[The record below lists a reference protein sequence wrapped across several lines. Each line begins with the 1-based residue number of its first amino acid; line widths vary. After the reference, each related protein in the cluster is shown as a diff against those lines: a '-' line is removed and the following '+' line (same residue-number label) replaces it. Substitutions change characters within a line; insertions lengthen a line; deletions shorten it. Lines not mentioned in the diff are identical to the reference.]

1 MKWPRA
7 HCQIAFD
14 SRLHVSPAVC
24 GGGHFV
30 VYASDFDGTN
40 YIWKLDLQSGA
51 STKLTNGP
59 GEEGPR
65 CAGAGDWVYYR
76 GQVSGGSAHIF
87 RVPVAGGE
95 PVRVSD
101 RTAISP
107 PYLSPDG
114 TRIGFAALR
123 PNGRVGGLN
132 FSTNSAAPVVSESD
146 IRPTIDADSYAG
158 CVMPDNRSMAIA
170 DVRSGVSNLWAIPQI
185 GTGLDKQLT
194 HFSSGS
200 IWDCT
205 YSPDRKLLLVAHGSN
220 QSDVVLFTNA
230 KHETF

>member
-1 MKWPRA
+1 
-7 HCQIAFD
+7 
-14 SRLHVSPAVC
+14 
-24 GGGHFV
+24 
-30 VYASDFDGTN
+30 
-40 YIWKLDLQSGA
+40 
-51 STKLTNGP
+51 
-59 GEEGPR
+59 
-65 CAGAGDWVYYR
+65 
-76 GQVSGGSAHIF
+76 
-87 RVPVAGGE
+87 
-95 PVRVSD
+95 VSD